1 MKKTI
6 ALAAILGLLVT
17 SGVQAQ
23 GLDGSIA
30 GDPYGDALAVQTVN
44 TQFGD
49 NLSELNAGYG
59 FVRGGNLH
67 LAFTGNLE
75 NNFNKLNIFIDS
87 VAGGENVLTLPTSA
101 GGNNPGN
108 DGWANNYAGFTFDSG
123 FEADYMFIARRG
135 GDVFDLDFNAV
146 GNDNVFFEADFGS
159 GPSAN
164 IFGGTAEGANS
175 NVAGSGIGAGF
186 DNSNMAGVIGFNEMP
201 VDTAAALAVQTGF
214 ELIVPLSAL
223 GNPAV
228 GDEILISAHITSGGH
243 DFLSNQ
249 FLGEGGGL
257 PFDQGNLGFPGSID
271 LNQFAGNQFFRV
283 TVVPEPSSFVV
294 LGIAAMGLARRRRV

>member
-6 ALAAILGLLVT
+6 AFAAILGLLF
-17 SGVQAQ
+17 SASVQAQ

-49 NLSELNAGYG
+49 NLSELNAAYG

-87 VAGGENVLTLPTSA
+87 VGGGENVLTSSTMN

-135 GDVFDLDFNAV
+135 GDVFDLDFSAV
-146 GNDNVFFEADFGS
+146 GSNNVFFEADFGS
-159 GPSAN
+159 GAAAN
-164 IFGGTAEGANS
+164 IFGGTAEGANA
-175 NVAGSGIGAGF
+175 NVAGSGVGAGF
-186 DNSNMAGVIGFNEMP
+186 NNMNMAGVIGFDAVNPMP
-201 VDTAAALAVQTGF
+201 VDEAAALAVQTGF
-214 ELIVPLSAL
+214 E
-223 GNPAV
+223 
-228 GDEILISAHITSGGH
+228 
-243 DFLSNQ
+243 
-249 FLGEGGGL
+249 
-257 PFDQGNLGFPGSID
+257 
-271 LNQFAGNQFFRV
+271 
-283 TVVPEPSSFVV
+283 
-294 LGIAAMGLARRRRV
+294 